1 MHFYVPF
8 MIKGGKFLKKLWCVG
23 GDEGLTL
30 ETSALETLMMA
41 DLHLKFYIYP
51 YLQWI
56 KPNYPCV
63 P

>member
-1 MHFYVPF
+1 
-8 MIKGGKFLKKLWCVG
+8 MIKGDKFLKKLWCVG

-41 DLHLKFYIYP
+41 DLPLKCYIYP

>member
-1 MHFYVPF
+1 

-41 DLHLKFYIYP
+41 NLHLKFFIYP